1 MKYLLIAFLFIA
13 QLLNAQAPVEFIV
26 DPRDTTVARL
36 NIRTVSEITPD
47 TYLAGVSFTDY
58 TNHSVITDI
67 TEGLIVWD
75 INCNKWYIYDIGAL
89 SGSVLPIYLE
99 RLSGVDDPAIGI
111 AGLCYESD
119 EYLFPIVAS
128 GIPDNIKQCME
139 EDFKLK
145 LQTVLDGIGTLPPD
159 IISGTGIADRLAY
172 FSDVNEI
179 SPTTIEYSSTQLLA
193 ELLTGS
199 FRLPTGTT
207 AQRPG
212 TPIVGDTRWNS
223 TTGDWE
229 FYNGT
234 VWRSILEGMFNT
246 GTSGEFAYFNSAGV
260 VSDTTPAGL
269 LSMIGGTGGTGVANQ
284 VAYWSGTSTLA
295 GHTNFLWDGTELSVG
310 TTNSAYTLDI
320 GTGGVRIA
328 PQSATPVVTSGMLY
342 NDSDDDWFK
351 GSTSSVDWFFARS
364 DDVNPGAE
372 LIWHQNDANT
382 AMTTR
387 TSFRFSSN
395 DNDGL
400 VINNSDAG
408 ANGLNVRRIGSSGDI
423 AAFETDAGTDVL
435 SIEGT
440 GIIDFEQGISG
451 GAGLRW
457 GTSGQTLFGVSGQGL
472 TASFTNSGGNKSMEF
487 NITATGDMACIGG
500 NTIGSNPSQTG
511 VFALTTFGG
520 TTTTSTVTFRGAD
533 AGGSQTFGGPA
544 IFRGGTGSTA
554 NSNGGHAY
562 FRGGNQTSAWFG
574 GGGIPGDMY
583 FQTYNDSPDSLSHV
597 TECNTPFT
605 IMTLTNG
612 PRYNI
617 ELYSL
622 QEISGQA
629 SSDRVLVMKADTVQ
643 FEYRSFGEMHIQDT
657 DPDTVSITAGSPAEC
672 IDWSSLVAQNF
683 TFSAGR
689 LTYTGTETARFLL
702 DSSISATH
710 SVAGAK
716 IKTWLY
722 YNNSK
727 QQKTGSYA
735 TIENAGE
742 WSVVSPRGTLTLA
755 TNDYIEI
762 FFDSDQTGDIRVEQ
776 ANLTITKL

>member
-179 SPTTIEYSSTQLLA
+179 SPTTIEYSSTQLIA
-193 ELLTGS
+193 STLTGS
-199 FRLPTGTT
+199 FRLATGTT

-212 TPIVGDTRWNS
+212 TPVIGDTRLNS
-223 TTGDWE
+223 TLGDFE
-229 FYNGT
+229 FYNGGQ
-234 VWRSILEGMFNT
+234 WRSVLEGMFNT
-246 GTSGEFAYFNSAGV
+246 GTPGELAIFNSSGV
-260 VSDTTPAGL
+260 VTDTSFSALLAAATGLTGTGTIHYIPRFTATGPPSALGNSIIQQNAAGTAVGIGTTPTYTFSIASGGFYITPQSAAIAQTL
-269 LSMIGGTGGTGVANQ
+269 GAIYVDSDDSRWHIGNGTVFQPIVTGTGVANYIPHWDAAGNQ
-284 VAYWSGTSTLA
+284 AADGVARIVSSEVRLGDAPTVDKGAYSTQITGDFFIGGTSTNPNMTYSGSGNALNSTFSLQTSGTFTSSEALYATNNAASGGVAEFVATSGSNNLRLENSSSSASTPAIIASHNATGVHTILRADTRNAWGHCCGQTNQDNIWDFNFEAYRSGSGWSVQGQSNAAKIRVGNLGGVYLA
-295 GHTNFLWDGTELSVG
+295 TDDYDSYFDFQVRRDSILTTGLFVSGGDATGIGGMFGVG
-310 TTNSAYTLDI
+310 IFDSTPSATLD
-320 GTGGVRIA
+320 V
-328 PQSATPVVTSGMLY
+328 
-342 NDSDDDWFK
+342 
-351 GSTSSVDWFFARS
+351 
-364 DDVNPGAE
+364 
-372 LIWHQNDANT
+372 
-382 AMTTR
+382 
-387 TSFRFSSN
+387 
-395 DNDGL
+395 
-400 VINNSDAG
+400 
-408 ANGLNVRRIGSSGDI
+408 
-423 AAFETDAGTDVL
+423 
-435 SIEGT
+435 
-440 GIIDFEQGISG
+440 
-451 GAGLRW
+451 
-457 GTSGQTLFGVSGQGL
+457 
-472 TASFTNSGGNKSMEF
+472 
-487 NITATGDMACIGG
+487 GG
-500 NTIGSNPSQTG
+500 NTRIQTIPEG
-511 VFALTTFGG
+511 TPTYMSISAESDHDVVRRAFA
-520 TTTTSTVTFRGAD
+520 
-533 AGGSQTFGGPA
+533 
-544 IFRGGTGSTA
+544 
-554 NSNGGHAY
+554 Y
-562 FRGGNQTSAWFG
+562 
-574 GGGIPGDMY
+574 
-583 FQTYNDSPDSLSHV
+583 
-597 TECNTPFT
+597 
-605 IMTLTNG
+605 
-612 PRYNI
+612 
-617 ELYSL
+617 
-622 QEISGQA
+622 
-629 SSDRVLVMKADTVQ
+629 
-643 FEYRSFGEMHIQDT
+643 GEMHIQDT
-657 DPDTVSITAGSPAEC
+657 DPDTVAITAGSPAEC
-672 IDWSSLVAQNF
+672 TDWSSLVAQNF

-710 SVAGAK
+710 SVSGAK

-755 TNDYIEI
+755 TNDYIEV